1 MNKSLVEFKRKADS
15 QNSAVYTQMLQKQIR
30 IFQNWNKNIND
41 KKKKNREERKLLL
54 SLQIQNT
61 LEVSVIQKSEYHLS

>member
-15 QNSAVYTQMLQKQIR
+15 QNLAVYTQMLQKQIR

-41 KKKKNREERKLLL
+41 KKRKIEKRE
-54 SLQIQNT
+54 NFC
-61 LEVSVIQKSEYHLS
+61 